1 MDLKETLRRY
11 YTKIKSIV
19 KNEKL
24 QKNFRI
30 TYDIM
35 WNIILLLLLTAFI
48 GLFFIGGM
56 GAGYFASLVKDE
68 PIRSYENM
76 KKDIYNYEETS
87 KLYFSDGKYYGDVR
101 SDIYRE
107 EVSLDQVSDTLINA
121 VIATEDQYFNEHEG
135 VVPKAIVRAI
145 VQEVT
150 NSNVKTGGSTLTQ
163 QLIKNQILTN
173 EVSFDRKAKEILL
186 ALRLENFF
194 TKDQILEAYLNIIPY
209 GREASGG
216 NVAGVQTAAKGIFG
230 VDAEDANLPQAAFL
244 AGLPQS
250 PSYYT
255 PFTNEGKLKD
265 KENLQPGLNRMKTV
279 LNRMYEEGY
288 ITKKEYKKAIDYD
301 IIDDFIEKPKKNPQ
315 KSYFADE
322 VQKRAKFILKNILAK
337 KDGYTKEDLKSDQKL
352 NKQYTKYADRALRRN
367 GYKIHTTIDKE
378 IYNKFQEV
386 VKNYQH
392 FGPDIT
398 AIDENGEEIT
408 DPVQAGAVL
417 IENHTGKIISFVG
430 GRDYSKEN
438 QVNFATQSKRSNGS
452 TMKPILTYAPAFEEG
467 IIQPGTPL
475 ADFKMPSD
483 GWLPDN
489 YAKGEHGLVSARE
502 ALTNSYNIPVVRV
515 YKQLIDGNLGKKYME
530 KMGITT
536 ISDDEYTF
544 PSLSIGGTTHG
555 VTVEENTNAFSTFGN
570 DGKFRNAYMIEK
582 ITTSD
587 GEVIYKHES
596 EPVKVFS
603 PETAY
608 LTLDIMRD
616 VINKGTG
623 TYIKS
628 QLKHNDV
635 DWAGKTGTSNDYK
648 DAWFVG
654 TNPNVTFGAWI
665 GYDSNHGLDDCPG
678 CSLSYSQ
685 RNMSFGLS

>member
-1 MDLKETLRRY
+1 
-11 YTKIKSIV
+11 
-19 KNEKL
+19 
-24 QKNFRI
+24 
-30 TYDIM
+30 
-35 WNIILLLLLTAFI
+35 
-48 GLFFIGGM
+48 
-56 GAGYFASLVKDE
+56 
-68 PIRSYENM
+68 
-76 KKDIYNYEETS
+76 
-87 KLYFSDGKYYGDVR
+87 
-101 SDIYRE
+101 
-107 EVSLDQVSDTLINA
+107 
-121 VIATEDQYFNEHEG
+121 
-135 VVPKAIVRAI
+135 
-145 VQEVT
+145 
-150 NSNVKTGGSTLTQ
+150 
-163 QLIKNQILTN
+163 
-173 EVSFDRKAKEILL
+173 
-186 ALRLENFF
+186 
-194 TKDQILEAYLNIIPY
+194 
-209 GREASGG
+209 
-216 NVAGVQTAAKGIFG
+216 
-230 VDAEDANLPQAAFL
+230 
-244 AGLPQS
+244 
-250 PSYYT
+250 
-255 PFTNEGKLKD
+255 
-265 KENLQPGLNRMKTV
+265 
-279 LNRMYEEGY
+279 
-288 ITKKEYKKAIDYD
+288 
-301 IIDDFIEKPKKNPQ
+301 
-315 KSYFADE
+315 
-322 VQKRAKFILKNILAK
+322 
-337 KDGYTKEDLKSDQKL
+337 
-352 NKQYTKYADRALRRN
+352 
-367 GYKIHTTIDKE
+367 
-378 IYNKFQEV
+378 
-386 VKNYQH
+386 
-392 FGPDIT
+392 T

-417 IENHTGKIISFVG
+417 IENHTGKKISFVG

-467 IIQPGTPL
+467 IIQPVTPL

-502 ALTNSYNIPVVRV
+502 ALTNSYNIPVVRI

-685 RNMSFGLS
+685 RNMKLWTELINSASEINPDLVTPKEKFKRPNGIVERSYCAPSGKLPTDLCRKAKLVKADLFNEKYVPTEKDDSLISGKSEKSKRKKPKKGNGVLFNRDFLEEHGYDELDDLSKLFPQKD

>member
-1 MDLKETLRRY
+1 
-11 YTKIKSIV
+11 
-19 KNEKL
+19 
-24 QKNFRI
+24 
-30 TYDIM
+30 
-35 WNIILLLLLTAFI
+35 
-48 GLFFIGGM
+48 
-56 GAGYFASLVKDE
+56 
-68 PIRSYENM
+68 
-76 KKDIYNYEETS
+76 
-87 KLYFSDGKYYGDVR
+87 
-101 SDIYRE
+101 
-107 EVSLDQVSDTLINA
+107 
-121 VIATEDQYFNEHEG
+121 
-135 VVPKAIVRAI
+135 
-145 VQEVT
+145 
-150 NSNVKTGGSTLTQ
+150 
-163 QLIKNQILTN
+163 
-173 EVSFDRKAKEILL
+173 
-186 ALRLENFF
+186 
-194 TKDQILEAYLNIIPY
+194 
-209 GREASGG
+209 
-216 NVAGVQTAAKGIFG
+216 
-230 VDAEDANLPQAAFL
+230 
-244 AGLPQS
+244 
-250 PSYYT
+250 
-255 PFTNEGKLKD
+255 
-265 KENLQPGLNRMKTV
+265 
-279 LNRMYEEGY
+279 
-288 ITKKEYKKAIDYD
+288 KKAIDYD

-417 IENHTGKIISFVG
+417 IENHTGKIISSVG
-430 GRDYSKEN
+430 GRDYSKEK

-570 DGKFRNAYMIEK
+570 DGKFRNAYMI
-582 ITTSD
+582 
-587 GEVIYKHES
+587 
-596 EPVKVFS
+596 
-603 PETAY
+603 
-608 LTLDIMRD
+608 
-616 VINKGTG
+616 
-623 TYIKS
+623 
-628 QLKHNDV
+628 
-635 DWAGKTGTSNDYK
+635 
-648 DAWFVG
+648 
-654 TNPNVTFGAWI
+654 
-665 GYDSNHGLDDCPG
+665 
-678 CSLSYSQ
+678 
-685 RNMSFGLS
+685 